1 VIAAG
6 ADTERRR
13 VVEACRAEL
22 DWARADFIR
31 IAGATRLD
39 LDLDAEGREGV
50 PLWEATRLPHEQAA
64 ATALNAWGHLD
75 PIEWRAR
82 LCWKKL
88 HPQRRA
94 GTADWTARA
103 RATAKDLRWQ
113 LAARKKPRAAFAAA
127 VAEYR
132 RLRATLDVG
141 LSLHLLASSRSRRS
155 LTGCDRITQG
165 R

>member
-1 VIAAG
+1 MPDSLPVFAIPADALIRGLRQPALAGFIARRVIAAG

-64 ATALNAWGHLD
+64 ATALNAWGHL
-75 PIEWRAR
+75 
-82 LCWKKL
+82 
-88 HPQRRA
+88 HP
-94 GTADWTARA
+94 
-103 RATAKDLRWQ
+103 
-113 LAARKKPRAAFAAA
+113 P
-127 VAEYR
+127 
-132 RLRATLDVG
+132 
-141 LSLHLLASSRSRRS
+141 
-155 LTGCDRITQG
+155 
-165 R
+165 